1 MEVAASKWA
10 NNRNIMG
17 MKAKSI
23 IGLLSTEPTGYDT
36 LIYRT
41 VPLHNS
47 HSNWRSFQL
56 KYILAEKRCLVLL
69 ATLYQVVGLMET
81 CVKQVIVDGP
91 YSKYTTHSFH
101 FPGDSNH
108 VNPPHYHSNCGDI

>member
-17 MKAKSI
+17 MKAKST
-23 IGLLSTEPTGYDT
+23 IGSLSTEPTGYHT

-56 KYILAEKRCLVLL
+56 KYFVAETRCLMGI
-69 ATLYQVVGLMET
+69 TSHIIPICG
-81 CVKQVIVDGP
+81 VDG
-91 YSKYTTHSFH
+91 
-101 FPGDSNH
+101 D
-108 VNPPHYHSNCGDI
+108 V

>member
-17 MKAKSI
+17 MKAKST
-23 IGLLSTEPTGYDT
+23 IGSLSTEPTGYDT

-56 KYILAEKRCLVLL
+56 KYFLAEKRCLVLL

-81 CVKQVIVDGP
+81 CEA
-91 YSKYTTHSFH
+91 SH
-101 FPGDSNH
+101 
-108 VNPPHYHSNCGDI
+108 C